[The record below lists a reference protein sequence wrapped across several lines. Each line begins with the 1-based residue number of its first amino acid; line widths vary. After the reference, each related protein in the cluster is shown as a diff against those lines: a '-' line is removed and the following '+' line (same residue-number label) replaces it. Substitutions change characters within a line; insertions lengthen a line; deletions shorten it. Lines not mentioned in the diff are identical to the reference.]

1 MALERAFYLA
11 GQPEASFQ
19 LKYEFLTMRFDARL
33 RNPAS
38 QKWQWTGEP
47 YVSSG
52 REDLSTTNRH
62 E

>member
-19 LKYEFLTMRFDARL
+19 LKYKFLTMRFDARL

-38 QKWQWTGEP
+38 Q
-47 YVSSG
+47 
-52 REDLSTTNRH
+52 R
-62 E
+62 